1 MRTWLTDSDAFDEES
16 NNAGGPERAWQ
27 RLLESNPWVLG
38 VGLGGQLLTSWNDQK
53 LEQVTTGA
61 DATTSGKRV
70 DALLRTNGI
79 VRSMVF
85 AEIKHHRTD
94 LLTRTPYRS
103 SCGAV
108 AKFGRQEDLREIIT
122 AMGIFSGRHFPREII
137 LWAVRWYCRYGL
149 SYRDLEE
156 MMTERGVPVDH
167 STIYRWVQK
176 YAPELDKQTRWYRQ
190 VPDWQARSWRV
201 DETYIRVGG
210 KWCYLYRAITAG
222 GHTLDFYLSPKRNVA
237 AAKRFLA
244 KTLRSNT
251 ITGSPRVINTDKAPS
266 LARAI
271 AELKSEGICPQTVE
285 HRQVKY
291 LNNVIEG
298 DHGRLKRIL
307 GPKGAFKNRT
317 SAYRTLKGME
327 AMHSLRKGQGAM
339 FAYGQPNPDAV
350 IVSRVFEAA

>member
-1 MRTWLTDSDAFDEES
+1 
-16 NNAGGPERAWQ
+16 
-27 RLLESNPWVLG
+27 
-38 VGLGGQLLTSWNDQK
+38 
-53 LEQVTTGA
+53 
-61 DATTSGKRV
+61 
-70 DALLRTNGI
+70 
-79 VRSMVF
+79 
-85 AEIKHHRTD
+85 
-94 LLTRTPYRS
+94 
-103 SCGAV
+103 
-108 AKFGRQEDLREIIT
+108 
-122 AMGIFSGRHFPREII
+122 MGIFSGRHFPRDII

-251 ITGSPRVINTDKAPS
+251 ITGFPRVINTDKAPS

-327 AMHSLRKGQGAM
+327 DALITERPGRDVCLRATEPGCGDR
-339 FAYGQPNPDAV
+339 QPGVRGCLRTPTRSQHQRMKTGS
-350 IVSRVFEAA
+350 SRLSA